1 MEVSVVACV
10 AELVSV
16 KCLSAWTAVIAVCF
30 CKHTH
35 THALRLKEDRMFWR
49 TTHDIVMEQVLIRR
63 NDSLCF
69 QAGNVISVQK
79 KKKKKKERKA
89 TV

>member
-1 MEVSVVACV
+1 
-10 AELVSV
+10 
-16 KCLSAWTAVIAVCF
+16 
-30 CKHTH
+30 
-35 THALRLKEDRMFWR
+35 MFWR

-79 KKKKKKERKA
+79 EKRKKREKLLFELHHFKA
-89 TV
+89 CSLVRACGEHEEHGDEEHAVLT